1 MSQILTD
8 AEAMEH
14 VPTWMHDMPRPSG
27 LHDMPQPPN
36 GSKLGTYVASV
47 PQLPPRHVQDLR
59 TFQEVTG
66 ASNSRASAMEGDS
79 VPTLDLPPVSVST
92 GDTTQAQAMQAMVDR
107 TAANEIAVFSEVHQY
122 RRGRGSDR
130 PARLHESAQ
139 AASSENEPRES
150 RRDHGSFS

>member
-1 MSQILTD
+1 
-8 AEAMEH
+8 MEH

-79 VPTLDLPPVSVST
+79 VPTLDLPPVST